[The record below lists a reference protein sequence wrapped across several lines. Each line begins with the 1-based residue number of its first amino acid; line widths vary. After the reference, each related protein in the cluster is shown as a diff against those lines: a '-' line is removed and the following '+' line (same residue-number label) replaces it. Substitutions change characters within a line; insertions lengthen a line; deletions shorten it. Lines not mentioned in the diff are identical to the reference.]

1 MTQTKS
7 NLLLNSEK
15 LHNSLILI
23 QKASSLFGGPYV
35 FPICYHSNMCLRKH
49 SDIYWMNNNNIS
61 LLFAAETNLSY
72 TNFYKLKFNFSE
84 RFLRFKKTVISL

>member
-49 SDIYWMNNNNIS
+49 SDVEEY
-61 LLFAAETNLSY
+61 Y
-72 TNFYKLKFNFSE
+72 TSTE
-84 RFLRFKKTVISL
+84 WIITI